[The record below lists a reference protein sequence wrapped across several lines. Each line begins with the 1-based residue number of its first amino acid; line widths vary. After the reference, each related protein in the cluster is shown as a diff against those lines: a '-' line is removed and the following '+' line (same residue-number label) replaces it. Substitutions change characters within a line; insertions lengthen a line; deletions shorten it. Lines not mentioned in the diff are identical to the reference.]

1 MDVTFRSIIESN
13 IYSTKTMSNILQY
26 TSANKALNDIK
37 RSLESV
43 GCDICDVESLTDVSK
58 VIKDQLVTGP
68 NAVINASLVSGPGI
82 KISPVDRKGYKISAN
97 DTAVLSQDISS
108 DLPKGMSVHKALFDI
123 VHKII
128 PAAALEAA
136 YAPSVLDV
144 AFVKVPYDG
153 CDYYPLQ
160 GQHGNGRKAGLR
172 PNTWYTRITLNSQAE
187 PMYVDMGNVI
197 AEMRDELL
205 CEALHMVDARI
216 AKALGRDPQPQPQ
229 PDTKTTY
236 PKEGA
241 MWCPIDGYCGT
252 CGKAKDECECDLC
265 QKDRAKDRNTIQD
278 LLGRCDCDCDKV
290 KPQPQPAPT
299 PQPQPKPSTDLE
311 NLISKLN
318 GE

>member
-1 MDVTFRSIIESN
+1 
-13 IYSTKTMSNILQY
+13 MSNILQY
-26 TSANKALNDIK
+26 ASANKALGDIK

-58 VIKDQLVTGP
+58 AIRDQLVTGP

-82 KISPVDRKGYKISAN
+82 KISPIDRKGYKISAN

-108 DLPKGMSVHKALFDI
+108 SLPKGMSIHKAMFDI
-123 VHKII
+123 VNKII

-144 AFVKVPYDG
+144 SFVKVPYDG

-172 PNTWYTRITLNSQAE
+172 PNTWYVRITLNSQSE

-197 AEMRDELL
+197 AEMRNELL

-216 AKALGRDPQPQPQ
+216 TKALGKDPQ

-241 MWCPIDGYCGT
+241 MWCPVDDCCAK
-252 CGKAKDECECDLC
+252 CGKVKDECECDLC
-265 QKDRAKDRNTIQD
+265 KKDKTADT
-278 LLGRCDCDCDKV
+278 LGDFLRRYDCSYNCDCNV
-290 KPQPQPAPT
+290 PVPNTT
-299 PQPQPKPSTDLE
+299 PNSQPSTDLE
-311 NLISKLN
+311 KLVSKLD

>member
-1 MDVTFRSIIESN
+1 
-13 IYSTKTMSNILQY
+13 MSNILQY
-26 TSANKALNDIK
+26 VSANKALSDIK
-37 RSLESV
+37 KSLESV

-58 VIKDQLVTGP
+58 AIRDQLVTGP

-82 KISPVDRKGYKISAN
+82 KISPIDRKGYKISAD

-108 DLPKGMSVHKALFDI
+108 SLPKGMSIHKAMFDI
-123 VHKII
+123 VNKII

-144 AFVKVPYDG
+144 TFVKVPYDG

-160 GQHGNGRKAGLR
+160 SQHGNGRKAGLR
-172 PNTWYTRITLNSQAE
+172 PNTWYVRITLNSQSE

-197 AEMRDELL
+197 AEMRNELL

-216 AKALGRDPQPQPQ
+216 AKALGKDPQ

-241 MWCPIDGYCGT
+241 TWHPVDDRCNK
-252 CGKAKDECECDLC
+252 CGKTKDECECDLC
-265 QKDRAKDRNTIQD
+265 QKDRAKNPIQE
-278 LLGRCDCDCDKV
+278 LLGNCDCNCDAPA
-290 KPQPQPAPT
+290 PQPNPAP
-299 PQPQPKPSTDLE
+299 QPDLQPGSDLE
-311 NLISKLN
+311 KLISKLN

>member
-1 MDVTFRSIIESN
+1 
-13 IYSTKTMSNILQY
+13 MSNILQY
-26 TSANKALNDIK
+26 ASANKALGDIK

-43 GCDICDVESLTDVSK
+43 GCDICDVESLTDVSRA
-58 VIKDQLVTGP
+58 IRDQLVTGP

-82 KISPVDRKGYKISAN
+82 KISPIDRKGYKISAD

-108 DLPKGMSVHKALFDI
+108 SLPKGMSIHKAMFDI
-123 VHKII
+123 VNKII

-144 AFVKVPYDG
+144 TFVKVPYDG

-172 PNTWYTRITLNSQAE
+172 PNTWYVRITLNSQSE

-216 AKALGRDPQPQPQ
+216 AKALGKDPQ

-241 MWCPIDGYCGT
+241 MWCPVDDRCAK

-265 QKDRAKDRNTIQD
+265 QKDRAKNPIQE
-278 LLGRCDCDCDKV
+278 LLGNCDCNCDAPA
-290 KPQPQPAPT
+290 PQPNPAP
-299 PQPQPKPSTDLE
+299 QPDLQPGSDLE
-311 NLISKLN
+311 KLISKLN

>member
-1 MDVTFRSIIESN
+1 
-13 IYSTKTMSNILQY
+13 MSNILQY
-26 TSANKALNDIK
+26 ASANKALSDIK
-37 RSLESV
+37 KSLESV

-58 VIKDQLVTGP
+58 AIRDQLVTGP

-82 KISPVDRKGYKISAN
+82 KISPIDRKGYKISAD

-108 DLPKGMSVHKALFDI
+108 SLPKGMSIHKAMFDI
-123 VHKII
+123 VNKII

-144 AFVKVPYDG
+144 TFVKVPYDG

-160 GQHGNGRKAGLR
+160 SQHGNGRKAGLR
-172 PNTWYTRITLNSQAE
+172 PNTWYVRITLNSQSE

-216 AKALGRDPQPQPQ
+216 AKALGKDPQ

-241 MWCPIDGYCGT
+241 TWYPVDDRCNK
-252 CGKAKDECECDLC
+252 CGKTKGECECDLC
-265 QKDRAKDRNTIQD
+265 QKDRAKNPIQE
-278 LLGRCDCDCDKV
+278 LLGNCDCNCDAPA
-290 KPQPQPAPT
+290 PQPNPAP
-299 PQPQPKPSTDLE
+299 QPDLQPGSDLE
-311 NLISKLN
+311 KLISKLN

>member
-1 MDVTFRSIIESN
+1 
-13 IYSTKTMSNILQY
+13 MSNILQY
-26 TSANKALNDIK
+26 ASANKALSDIK

-58 VIKDQLVTGP
+58 AIRDQLVTGP

-82 KISPVDRKGYKISAN
+82 KISPIDRKGYKISAD

-108 DLPKGMSVHKALFDI
+108 SLPKGMSIHKAMFDI
-123 VHKII
+123 VNKII

-144 AFVKVPYDG
+144 TFVKVPYDG

-172 PNTWYTRITLNSQAE
+172 PNTWYVRITLNSQSE

-197 AEMRDELL
+197 AEMRNELL

-216 AKALGRDPQPQPQ
+216 AKALGKDPQ

-241 MWCPIDGYCGT
+241 TWCPVDDRCNK

-265 QKDRAKDRNTIQD
+265 QKDKTTDTLEDFLRRYDCSYN
-278 LLGRCDCDCDKV
+278 CDCNV
-290 KPQPQPAPT
+290 PAPNT
-299 PQPQPKPSTDLE
+299 APNSQPSTDLE
-311 NLISKLN
+311 KLVSKLN

>member
-1 MDVTFRSIIESN
+1 
-13 IYSTKTMSNILQY
+13 MSNILQY
-26 TSANKALNDIK
+26 ASANKALSDIK

-58 VIKDQLVTGP
+58 AIRDQLVTGP

-82 KISPVDRKGYKISAN
+82 KISPIDRKGYKISAD

-108 DLPKGMSVHKALFDI
+108 SLPKGMSIHKAMFDI
-123 VHKII
+123 VNKII

-144 AFVKVPYDG
+144 TFVKVPYDG

-160 GQHGNGRKAGLR
+160 SQHGNGRKAGLR
-172 PNTWYTRITLNSQAE
+172 PNTWYVRITLNSQSE

-197 AEMRDELL
+197 AEMRNELL

-216 AKALGRDPQPQPQ
+216 AKALGKDPQ

-241 MWCPIDGYCGT
+241 MWCPVDDRCNK
-252 CGKAKDECECDLC
+252 CGKTKDECECDLC
-265 QKDRAKDRNTIQD
+265 QKDRAKNPIQE
-278 LLGRCDCDCDKV
+278 LLGNCDCNCNAPA
-290 KPQPQPAPT
+290 PQPNPAP
-299 PQPQPKPSTDLE
+299 QPDLQPGSDLE
-311 NLISKLN
+311 KLISKLN

>member
-1 MDVTFRSIIESN
+1 
-13 IYSTKTMSNILQY
+13 MSNILQY
-26 TSANKALNDIK
+26 ASANKALGDIK

-58 VIKDQLVTGP
+58 AIRDQLVTGP

-82 KISPVDRKGYKISAN
+82 KISPIDRKGYKISAD

-108 DLPKGMSVHKALFDI
+108 SLPKGMSIHKAMFDI
-123 VHKII
+123 VNKII

-144 AFVKVPYDG
+144 SFVKVPYDG

-172 PNTWYTRITLNSQAE
+172 PNTWYTRITLNSQSE

-216 AKALGRDPQPQPQ
+216 AKALGKDPQ

-241 MWCPIDGYCGT
+241 MWCPVDDCCAK

-265 QKDRAKDRNTIQD
+265 QKDRAKNPIQE
-278 LLGRCDCDCDKV
+278 LLGNCDCNCDAPA
-290 KPQPQPAPT
+290 PQPNPAP
-299 PQPQPKPSTDLE
+299 QPDLQPGSDLE
-311 NLISKLN
+311 KLISKLN

>member
-1 MDVTFRSIIESN
+1 
-13 IYSTKTMSNILQY
+13 MSNILQY
-26 TSANKALNDIK
+26 ASANKALGDIK

-58 VIKDQLVTGP
+58 AIRDQLVTGP

-82 KISPVDRKGYKISAN
+82 KISPIDRKGYKISAD

-108 DLPKGMSVHKALFDI
+108 SLPKGMSIHKAMFDI
-123 VHKII
+123 VNKII

-144 AFVKVPYDG
+144 TFVKVPYDG

-172 PNTWYTRITLNSQAE
+172 PNTWYVRITLNSQSE

-197 AEMRDELL
+197 AEMRNELL

-216 AKALGRDPQPQPQ
+216 AKALGKDPQ

-241 MWCPIDGYCGT
+241 MWCPVDDRCNK

-265 QKDRAKDRNTIQD
+265 QKDRTKNPIQE
-278 LLGRCDCDCDKV
+278 LLGNCDCNCDAPA
-290 KPQPQPAPT
+290 PQPNPAP
-299 PQPQPKPSTDLE
+299 QPDLQPGSDLE
-311 NLISKLN
+311 KLISKLN

>member
-1 MDVTFRSIIESN
+1 
-13 IYSTKTMSNILQY
+13 MSNILQY
-26 TSANKALNDIK
+26 ASANKALSDIK

-58 VIKDQLVTGP
+58 AIRDQLVTGP

-82 KISPVDRKGYKISAN
+82 KISPIDRKGYKISAD

-108 DLPKGMSVHKALFDI
+108 SLPKGMSIHKAMFDI
-123 VHKII
+123 VNKII

-144 AFVKVPYDG
+144 SFVKVPYDG

-172 PNTWYTRITLNSQAE
+172 PNTWYVRITLNSQSE

-197 AEMRDELL
+197 AEMRNELL

-216 AKALGRDPQPQPQ
+216 AKALGKDPQ

-241 MWCPIDGYCGT
+241 TWYPVDDCCAK

-265 QKDRAKDRNTIQD
+265 QKDRAKNPIQE
-278 LLGRCDCDCDKV
+278 LLGNCDCNCDTPA
-290 KPQPQPAPT
+290 PQPNPAP
-299 PQPQPKPSTDLE
+299 QPDLQPGSDLE
-311 NLISKLN
+311 KLISKLN

>member
-1 MDVTFRSIIESN
+1 
-13 IYSTKTMSNILQY
+13 MSNILQY
-26 TSANKALNDIK
+26 ASANKALSDIK

-58 VIKDQLVTGP
+58 AIRDQLVTGP

-82 KISPVDRKGYKISAN
+82 KISPIDRKGYKISAD

-108 DLPKGMSVHKALFDI
+108 SLPKGMSIHKAMFDI
-123 VHKII
+123 VNKII

-144 AFVKVPYDG
+144 TFIKVPYDG

-160 GQHGNGRKAGLR
+160 SQHGNGRKAGLR
-172 PNTWYTRITLNSQAE
+172 PNTWYVRITLNSQSE

-197 AEMRDELL
+197 AEMRNELL

-216 AKALGRDPQPQPQ
+216 AKALGRDPQP
-229 PDTKTTY
+229 DTKTTY

-241 MWCPIDGYCGT
+241 TWCPVDDCCAK
-252 CGKAKDECECDLC
+252 CGKTKDECECDLC
-265 QKDRAKDRNTIQD
+265 QKDKTTDTLEDFLRRYDCSYN
-278 LLGRCDCDCDKV
+278 CDCNCDTPALQPNPA
-290 KPQPQPAPT
+290 PQP
-299 PQPQPKPSTDLE
+299 DL
-311 NLISKLN
+311 
-318 GE
+318 

>member
-1 MDVTFRSIIESN
+1 
-13 IYSTKTMSNILQY
+13 MSNILQY
-26 TSANKALNDIK
+26 ASANKALSDIK

-58 VIKDQLVTGP
+58 AIRDQLVTGP

-82 KISPVDRKGYKISAN
+82 KISPIDRKGYKISAD

-108 DLPKGMSVHKALFDI
+108 SLPKGMSIHKAMFDI
-123 VHKII
+123 VNKII

-144 AFVKVPYDG
+144 TFVKVPYDG

-172 PNTWYTRITLNSQAE
+172 PNTWYVRITLNSQSE

-197 AEMRDELL
+197 AEMRNELL

-216 AKALGRDPQPQPQ
+216 AKALGKDSQ

-241 MWCPIDGYCGT
+241 MWCPVDDCCAK

-265 QKDRAKDRNTIQD
+265 KKDRAKNPIQE
-278 LLGRCDCDCDKV
+278 LLGNCDCNCD
-290 KPQPQPAPT
+290 APT
-299 PQPQPKPSTDLE
+299 PQPDLQPGSDLE
-311 NLISKLN
+311 KLISKLN

>member
-1 MDVTFRSIIESN
+1 
-13 IYSTKTMSNILQY
+13 MSNILQY
-26 TSANKALNDIK
+26 ASANKALSDIK

-58 VIKDQLVTGP
+58 AIRDQLVTGP

-82 KISPVDRKGYKISAN
+82 KISPIDRKGYKISAD

-108 DLPKGMSVHKALFDI
+108 SLPKGMSIHKAMFDI
-123 VHKII
+123 VNKII

-144 AFVKVPYDG
+144 SFVKVPYDG

-172 PNTWYTRITLNSQAE
+172 PNTWYVRITLNSQSE

-216 AKALGRDPQPQPQ
+216 AKALGRDPQP
-229 PDTKTTY
+229 DTKTTY

-241 MWCPIDGYCGT
+241 MWCPVDDCCAK

-265 QKDRAKDRNTIQD
+265 KKDKITDTLEDFLRRYDCSYN
-278 LLGRCDCDCDKV
+278 CDCNV
-290 KPQPQPAPT
+290 PAPNT
-299 PQPQPKPSTDLE
+299 APNSQPNTNLE
-311 NLISKLN
+311 KLVSKLN

>member
-1 MDVTFRSIIESN
+1 
-13 IYSTKTMSNILQY
+13 MSNILQY
-26 TSANKALNDIK
+26 ASTNKALSDIK

-58 VIKDQLVTGP
+58 AIRDQLVTGP

-82 KISPVDRKGYKISAN
+82 KISPIDRKGYKISAD

-108 DLPKGMSVHKALFDI
+108 SLPKGMSIHKAMFDI
-123 VHKII
+123 VNKII

-144 AFVKVPYDG
+144 TFVKVPYDG

-160 GQHGNGRKAGLR
+160 SQHGNGRKAGLR
-172 PNTWYTRITLNSQAE
+172 PNTWYVRITLNSQSE

-197 AEMRDELL
+197 AEMRNELL

-216 AKALGRDPQPQPQ
+216 AKALGKDPQ

-241 MWCPIDGYCGT
+241 MWYPVDDCCAK

-265 QKDRAKDRNTIQD
+265 QKDRTKNPIQE
-278 LLGRCDCDCDKV
+278 LLGNCDCNCDAPA
-290 KPQPQPAPT
+290 PQPNPAP
-299 PQPQPKPSTDLE
+299 QPDLQPGSDLE
-311 NLISKLN
+311 KLISKLN

>member
-1 MDVTFRSIIESN
+1 
-13 IYSTKTMSNILQY
+13 MSNILQY
-26 TSANKALNDIK
+26 ASANKALSDIK

-58 VIKDQLVTGP
+58 AIRDQLVTGP

-82 KISPVDRKGYKISAN
+82 KISPIDRKGYKISAD

-108 DLPKGMSVHKALFDI
+108 SLPKGMSIHKAMFDI
-123 VHKII
+123 VNKII

-144 AFVKVPYDG
+144 SFVKVPYDG

-160 GQHGNGRKAGLR
+160 SQHGNGRKAGLR
-172 PNTWYTRITLNSQAE
+172 PNTWYVRITLNSQSE

-197 AEMRDELL
+197 AEMRNELL

-216 AKALGRDPQPQPQ
+216 AKALGKDPQ

-241 MWCPIDGYCGT
+241 MWCPVDDHCNK

-265 QKDRAKDRNTIQD
+265 QKDKTTDTLEDFLRRYDCSYN
-278 LLGRCDCDCDKV
+278 CDCNCDAPA
-290 KPQPQPAPT
+290 PQPNPAP
-299 PQPQPKPSTDLE
+299 QPDLQPGSDLE
-311 NLISKLN
+311 KLISKLN

>member
-1 MDVTFRSIIESN
+1 
-13 IYSTKTMSNILQY
+13 MSNILQY
-26 TSANKALNDIK
+26 ASTNKALSDIK

-58 VIKDQLVTGP
+58 AIRDQLVTGP

-82 KISPVDRKGYKISAN
+82 KISPIDRKGYKISAD

-108 DLPKGMSVHKALFDI
+108 SLPKGMSIHKAMFDI
-123 VHKII
+123 VNKII

-144 AFVKVPYDG
+144 TFVKVPYDG

-172 PNTWYTRITLNSQAE
+172 PNTWYVRITLNSQSE

-197 AEMRDELL
+197 AEMRNELL

-216 AKALGRDPQPQPQ
+216 AKALGRDPQP
-229 PDTKTTY
+229 DTKTTY

-241 MWCPIDGYCGT
+241 MWCPVDDCCAK

-265 QKDRAKDRNTIQD
+265 QKDRAKNPIQE
-278 LLGRCDCDCDKV
+278 LLGNCDCNCDAPA
-290 KPQPQPAPT
+290 PQPNPAP
-299 PQPQPKPSTDLE
+299 QPDLQPGSDLE
-311 NLISKLN
+311 KLISKLN

>member
-1 MDVTFRSIIESN
+1 
-13 IYSTKTMSNILQY
+13 MSNILQY
-26 TSANKALNDIK
+26 ASANKALGDIK

-58 VIKDQLVTGP
+58 AIRDQLVTGP

-82 KISPVDRKGYKISAN
+82 KISPIDRKGYKISAD

-108 DLPKGMSVHKALFDI
+108 SLPKGMSIHKAMFDI
-123 VHKII
+123 VNKII

-144 AFVKVPYDG
+144 TFVKVPYDG

-160 GQHGNGRKAGLR
+160 SQHGNGRKAGLR
-172 PNTWYTRITLNSQAE
+172 PNTWYVRITLNSQSE

-216 AKALGRDPQPQPQ
+216 AKALGRDPQP
-229 PDTKTTY
+229 DTKTTY

-241 MWCPIDGYCGT
+241 MWCPVDDRCNK

-265 QKDRAKDRNTIQD
+265 KKDRAKNPIQE
-278 LLGRCDCDCDKV
+278 LLGNCDCNCDA
-290 KPQPQPAPT
+290 PAPAPNT
-299 PQPQPKPSTDLE
+299 APNSQPSTDLE
-311 NLISKLN
+311 KLISKLN

>member
-1 MDVTFRSIIESN
+1 
-13 IYSTKTMSNILQY
+13 MSNILQY
-26 TSANKALNDIK
+26 ASANKALSDIK

-58 VIKDQLVTGP
+58 AIRDQLVTGP

-82 KISPVDRKGYKISAN
+82 KISPIDRKGYKISAD

-108 DLPKGMSVHKALFDI
+108 SLPKGMSIHKAMFDI
-123 VHKII
+123 VNKII

-144 AFVKVPYDG
+144 TFVKVPYDG

-172 PNTWYTRITLNSQAE
+172 PNTWYTRITLNSQSE

-197 AEMRDELL
+197 AEMRNELL

-216 AKALGRDPQPQPQ
+216 AKALGKDPQ

-241 MWCPIDGYCGT
+241 MWCPVDDCCAK

-265 QKDRAKDRNTIQD
+265 QKDRAKNPIQE
-278 LLGRCDCDCDKV
+278 LLGNCDCNCD
-290 KPQPQPAPT
+290 APT
-299 PQPQPKPSTDLE
+299 PQPNPAPQPDLQPGSDLE
-311 NLISKLN
+311 KLISKLN

>member
-1 MDVTFRSIIESN
+1 
-13 IYSTKTMSNILQY
+13 MSNILQY
-26 TSANKALNDIK
+26 ASANKALGDIK

-58 VIKDQLVTGP
+58 VIRDQLVTGP

-82 KISPVDRKGYKISAN
+82 KISPIDRKGYKISAD

-108 DLPKGMSVHKALFDI
+108 SLPKGMSIHKAMFDI
-123 VHKII
+123 VNKII
-128 PAAALEAA
+128 PAATLEAA

-144 AFVKVPYDG
+144 SFVKVPYDG

-160 GQHGNGRKAGLR
+160 SQHGNGRKAGLR
-172 PNTWYTRITLNSQAE
+172 PNTWYVRITLNSQSE

-197 AEMRDELL
+197 VEMRDELL
-205 CEALHMVDARI
+205 CETLHMVDARI
-216 AKALGRDPQPQPQ
+216 AKALGRDPQP
-229 PDTKTTY
+229 DTKTTY

-241 MWCPIDGYCGT
+241 MWCPVDDCCAK

-265 QKDRAKDRNTIQD
+265 QKDRAKNPIQE
-278 LLGRCDCDCDKV
+278 LLGNCDCNCDA
-290 KPQPQPAPT
+290 PA
-299 PQPQPKPSTDLE
+299 QQPKPAPQPDLQPGSDLE
-311 NLISKLN
+311 KLISKLN

>member
-1 MDVTFRSIIESN
+1 
-13 IYSTKTMSNILQY
+13 MSNILQY
-26 TSANKALNDIK
+26 ASTNKALGDIK

-58 VIKDQLVTGP
+58 AIRDQLVTGP

-82 KISPVDRKGYKISAN
+82 KISPIDRKGYKISAD

-108 DLPKGMSVHKALFDI
+108 SLPKGMSIHKAMFDI
-123 VHKII
+123 VNKII

-144 AFVKVPYDG
+144 TFVKVPYDG

-172 PNTWYTRITLNSQAE
+172 PNTWYTRITLNSQSE

-205 CEALHMVDARI
+205 CEALHMVDAHI
-216 AKALGRDPQPQPQ
+216 AKVLGRDPQ

-241 MWCPIDGYCGT
+241 TWRPVDDRCNK

-265 QKDRAKDRNTIQD
+265 QKDRAKNPIQE
-278 LLGRCDCDCDKV
+278 LLGNCDCNCDAPA
-290 KPQPQPAPT
+290 PQPNPAP
-299 PQPQPKPSTDLE
+299 QPDLQPGSDLE
-311 NLISKLN
+311 KLISKLN

>member
-1 MDVTFRSIIESN
+1 
-13 IYSTKTMSNILQY
+13 MSNILQY
-26 TSANKALNDIK
+26 ASANKALGDIK

-58 VIKDQLVTGP
+58 AIRDQLVTGP

-82 KISPVDRKGYKISAN
+82 KISPIDRKGYKISAD
-97 DTAVLSQDISS
+97 DTAMLSQDISS
-108 DLPKGMSVHKALFDI
+108 GLPKGMSIHKAMFDI
-123 VHKII
+123 VNKII

-144 AFVKVPYDG
+144 TFVKVPYDG

-160 GQHGNGRKAGLR
+160 SQHGNGRKAGLR
-172 PNTWYTRITLNSQAE
+172 PNTWYVRITLNSQSE

-216 AKALGRDPQPQPQ
+216 AKALGKDPQ

-241 MWCPIDGYCGT
+241 MWCPVDDCCAK

-265 QKDRAKDRNTIQD
+265 QKDKTTDT
-278 LLGRCDCDCDKV
+278 LGDFLRRYDCSYNCDCNV
-290 KPQPQPAPT
+290 PAPNT
-299 PQPQPKPSTDLE
+299 APNSQPSTDLE
-311 NLISKLN
+311 KLVSKLN

>member
-1 MDVTFRSIIESN
+1 
-13 IYSTKTMSNILQY
+13 MSNILQY
-26 TSANKALNDIK
+26 ASANKALGDIK
-37 RSLESV
+37 KSLESV

-58 VIKDQLVTGP
+58 AIRDQLVTGP

-82 KISPVDRKGYKISAN
+82 KISPIDRKGYKISAD

-108 DLPKGMSVHKALFDI
+108 SLPKGMSIHKAMFDI
-123 VHKII
+123 VNKII

-144 AFVKVPYDG
+144 SFVKVPYDG

-160 GQHGNGRKAGLR
+160 SQHGNGRKAGLR
-172 PNTWYTRITLNSQAE
+172 PNTWYVRITLNSQSE

-197 AEMRDELL
+197 AEMRNELL

-216 AKALGRDPQPQPQ
+216 AKALGRDPQP
-229 PDTKTTY
+229 DTKTTY

-241 MWCPIDGYCGT
+241 TWHPVDDCCAK

-265 QKDRAKDRNTIQD
+265 KKDKATDTLEDFLRRYDCSYN
-278 LLGRCDCDCDKV
+278 CDCDCNV
-290 KPQPQPAPT
+290 PAPNT
-299 PQPQPKPSTDLE
+299 APNSQPSTDLE
-311 NLISKLN
+311 KLVSKLN

>member
-1 MDVTFRSIIESN
+1 
-13 IYSTKTMSNILQY
+13 MSNILQY
-26 TSANKALNDIK
+26 ASANKALSDIK

-58 VIKDQLVTGP
+58 AIRDQLVTGP

-82 KISPVDRKGYKISAN
+82 KISPIDRKGYKISAD

-108 DLPKGMSVHKALFDI
+108 SLPKGMSIHKAMFDI
-123 VHKII
+123 VNKII

-144 AFVKVPYDG
+144 TFVKVPYDG

-172 PNTWYTRITLNSQAE
+172 PNTWYVRITLNSQSE

-197 AEMRDELL
+197 AEMRNELL

-216 AKALGRDPQPQPQ
+216 AKALGRDPQP
-229 PDTKTTY
+229 DTKTTY

-241 MWCPIDGYCGT
+241 TWHPVDDCCAK

-265 QKDRAKDRNTIQD
+265 KKDKTTDT
-278 LLGRCDCDCDKV
+278 LGDFLRRYDCSYNCDCNV
-290 KPQPQPAPT
+290 PAPQPNPAP
-299 PQPQPKPSTDLE
+299 QPDLQPGSDLE
-311 NLISKLN
+311 KLISKLN

>member
-1 MDVTFRSIIESN
+1 
-13 IYSTKTMSNILQY
+13 MSNILQY
-26 TSANKALNDIK
+26 ASANKALSDIK

-58 VIKDQLVTGP
+58 AIRDQLVTGP

-82 KISPVDRKGYKISAN
+82 KISPIDRKGYKISAD

-108 DLPKGMSVHKALFDI
+108 SLPKGMSIHKAMFDI
-123 VHKII
+123 VNKII

-144 AFVKVPYDG
+144 TFVKVPYDG

-172 PNTWYTRITLNSQAE
+172 PNTWYVRITLNSQSE

-197 AEMRDELL
+197 AEMRNELL

-216 AKALGRDPQPQPQ
+216 AKALGKDPQ

-241 MWCPIDGYCGT
+241 MWCPVDDCCAK

-265 QKDRAKDRNTIQD
+265 QKDRAKNPIQE
-278 LLGRCDCDCDKV
+278 LLGNCDCNCDAPA
-290 KPQPQPAPT
+290 PQPNPAP
-299 PQPQPKPSTDLE
+299 QPDLQPGSDLE
-311 NLISKLN
+311 KLISKLN

>member
-1 MDVTFRSIIESN
+1 
-13 IYSTKTMSNILQY
+13 MSNIFQY
-26 TSANKALNDIK
+26 ANANKALGDIK

-43 GCDICDVESLTDVSK
+43 GCDICDIESLTDVSK
-58 VIKDQLVTGP
+58 AIRDQLVTGP

-128 PAAALEAA
+128 PNAAIDAA

-144 AFVKVPYDG
+144 TFVKVPYDG

-197 AEMRDELL
+197 AEMRNELL

-216 AKALGRDPQPQPQ
+216 AKALGRDPQPQP
-229 PDTKTTY
+229 DTKTTY

-241 MWCPIDGYCGT
+241 MWCPMDGYCST
-252 CGKAKDECECDLC
+252 CGKDKNECECDLC
-265 QKDRAKDRNTIQD
+265 KKDETKDVIKD
-278 LLGRCDCDCDKV
+278 ILGRCDCDCDRV
-290 KPQPQPAPT
+290 KPQPQPT
-299 PQPQPKPSTDLE
+299 PQPKPSTDLE
-311 NLISKLN
+311 KLLSKLN

>member
-1 MDVTFRSIIESN
+1 
-13 IYSTKTMSNILQY
+13 MSNILQY
-26 TSANKALNDIK
+26 ASANKALSDIK
-37 RSLESV
+37 KSLESV
-43 GCDICDVESLTDVSK
+43 GCDICDVESLTDVPK
-58 VIKDQLVTGP
+58 AIRDQLVTGP

-82 KISPVDRKGYKISAN
+82 KISPIDRKGYKISAD

-108 DLPKGMSVHKALFDI
+108 SLPKGMSIHKAMFDI
-123 VHKII
+123 VNKII

-144 AFVKVPYDG
+144 TFVKVPYDG

-160 GQHGNGRKAGLR
+160 SQHGNGRKAGLR
-172 PNTWYTRITLNSQAE
+172 PNTWYVRITLNSQSE

-197 AEMRDELL
+197 AEMRNELL

-216 AKALGRDPQPQPQ
+216 AKALGKDPQ

-241 MWCPIDGYCGT
+241 TWHPVDDCCAK

-265 QKDRAKDRNTIQD
+265 QKDRDKNPIQE
-278 LLGRCDCDCDKV
+278 LLGNCDCNCATPA
-290 KPQPQPAPT
+290 PQPNPAP
-299 PQPQPKPSTDLE
+299 QPGSDLE
-311 NLISKLN
+311 KLISKLN

>member
-1 MDVTFRSIIESN
+1 
-13 IYSTKTMSNILQY
+13 MSNILQY
-26 TSANKALNDIK
+26 ASANKALSDIK

-43 GCDICDVESLTDVSK
+43 GCDICDVESLNDVSK
-58 VIKDQLVTGP
+58 AIRDQLVTGP

-82 KISPVDRKGYKISAN
+82 KISPIDRKGYKISAD

-108 DLPKGMSVHKALFDI
+108 SLPKGMSIHKAMFDI
-123 VHKII
+123 VNKII

-144 AFVKVPYDG
+144 SFVKVPYDG

-160 GQHGNGRKAGLR
+160 SQHDNGRKAGLR
-172 PNTWYTRITLNSQAE
+172 PNTWYVRITLNSQSE

-197 AEMRDELL
+197 AEMRNELL

-216 AKALGRDPQPQPQ
+216 AKALGKDPQ

-241 MWCPIDGYCGT
+241 MWCPVDDRCNK

-265 QKDRAKDRNTIQD
+265 KKDKATDTLEDFLRRYDCSYN
-278 LLGRCDCDCDKV
+278 CDCNCDAPA
-290 KPQPQPAPT
+290 PQPNPV
-299 PQPQPKPSTDLE
+299 PQPDLQPGSDLE
-311 NLISKLN
+311 KLISKLN

>member
-1 MDVTFRSIIESN
+1 
-13 IYSTKTMSNILQY
+13 MSNILQY
-26 TSANKALNDIK
+26 ASANKALGDIK

-58 VIKDQLVTGP
+58 AIRDQLVTGP

-82 KISPVDRKGYKISAN
+82 KISPIDRKGYKISAD

-108 DLPKGMSVHKALFDI
+108 SLPKGMSIHKAMFDI
-123 VHKII
+123 VNKII

-144 AFVKVPYDG
+144 TFVKVPYDG

-160 GQHGNGRKAGLR
+160 SQHGNGRKAGLR
-172 PNTWYTRITLNSQAE
+172 PNTWYVRITLNSQSE

-197 AEMRDELL
+197 AEMRNELL

-216 AKALGRDPQPQPQ
+216 AKALGKDPQ

-241 MWCPIDGYCGT
+241 TWRPVDDYCAK

-265 QKDRAKDRNTIQD
+265 QKDRAKNPIQE
-278 LLGRCDCDCDKV
+278 LLGNCDCNCD
-290 KPQPQPAPT
+290 APT
-299 PQPQPKPSTDLE
+299 PQPNPAPQPNLQPGSDLE
-311 NLISKLN
+311 KLISKLN

>member
-1 MDVTFRSIIESN
+1 
-13 IYSTKTMSNILQY
+13 MSNILQY
-26 TSANKALNDIK
+26 ASANKALSDIK

-58 VIKDQLVTGP
+58 AIRDQLVTGP

-82 KISPVDRKGYKISAN
+82 KISPIDRKGYKISAD

-108 DLPKGMSVHKALFDI
+108 SLPKGMSIHKAMFDI
-123 VHKII
+123 VNKII

-144 AFVKVPYDG
+144 SFVKVPYDG

-160 GQHGNGRKAGLR
+160 SQHGNGRKAGLR
-172 PNTWYTRITLNSQAE
+172 PNTWYVRITLNSQSE

-197 AEMRDELL
+197 AEMRNELL

-216 AKALGRDPQPQPQ
+216 AKAMGRDPQ

-241 MWCPIDGYCGT
+241 MWCPVDDYCAK

-265 QKDRAKDRNTIQD
+265 QKDRAKNPIQE
-278 LLGRCDCDCDKV
+278 LLGNCDCNCDAPALQPNPA
-290 KPQPQPAPT
+290 PQPDLQPG
-299 PQPQPKPSTDLE
+299 SDLE
-311 NLISKLN
+311 KLISKLN

>member
-1 MDVTFRSIIESN
+1 
-13 IYSTKTMSNILQY
+13 MSNILQY
-26 TSANKALNDIK
+26 ASANKALSDIK

-58 VIKDQLVTGP
+58 AIRDQLVTGP

-82 KISPVDRKGYKISAN
+82 KISPIDRKGYKISAD

-108 DLPKGMSVHKALFDI
+108 SLPKGMSIHKAMFDI
-123 VHKII
+123 VNKII

-136 YAPSVLDV
+136 YVPSVLDV
-144 AFVKVPYDG
+144 TFVKVPYDG

-160 GQHGNGRKAGLR
+160 SQHGNGRKAGLR
-172 PNTWYTRITLNSQAE
+172 PNTWYVRITLNSQSE

-216 AKALGRDPQPQPQ
+216 AKVLGRDPQ

-241 MWCPIDGYCGT
+241 MWCPVDDCCAK

-265 QKDRAKDRNTIQD
+265 QKDRAKNPIQE
-278 LLGRCDCDCDKV
+278 LLGNCDCNCDTPA
-290 KPQPQPAPT
+290 PQPNPAP
-299 PQPQPKPSTDLE
+299 QPDLQPGSDLE
-311 NLISKLN
+311 KLISKLN

>member
-1 MDVTFRSIIESN
+1 
-13 IYSTKTMSNILQY
+13 MSNILQY
-26 TSANKALNDIK
+26 ASANKALSDIK

-58 VIKDQLVTGP
+58 AIRDQLVTGP

-82 KISPVDRKGYKISAN
+82 KISPIDRKGYKISAD

-108 DLPKGMSVHKALFDI
+108 SLPKGMSIHKAMFDI
-123 VHKII
+123 VNKII

-144 AFVKVPYDG
+144 TFIKVPYDG

-160 GQHGNGRKAGLR
+160 SQHGNGRKAGLR
-172 PNTWYTRITLNSQAE
+172 PNTWYVRITLNSQSE

-197 AEMRDELL
+197 AEMRNELL

-216 AKALGRDPQPQPQ
+216 AKALGRDPQP
-229 PDTKTTY
+229 DTKTTY

-241 MWCPIDGYCGT
+241 TWCPVDDCCAK
-252 CGKAKDECECDLC
+252 CGKTKDECECDLC
-265 QKDRAKDRNTIQD
+265 QKDKTTDTLEDFLRRYDCSYN
-278 LLGRCDCDCDKV
+278 CDCNCDAPALQPNPA
-290 KPQPQPAPT
+290 PQP
-299 PQPQPKPSTDLE
+299 DL
-311 NLISKLN
+311 
-318 GE
+318 